1 MTAHSP
7 ALLTSDSTGHF
18 NPFHRLRSLSSLTLG
33 VLVSVY
39 FLLFFNQH
47 LFTCLDWAHASSGIH
62 HLLFMASASLFT
74 AVLIHLVVALPGFR
88 FLFKGWVILLLLS
101 AAMAEYFVD
110 GYGIILD
117 RDMIGNIMQTDW
129 REASELLSWDLGR
142 HVLLWGG
149 LPALLVTGLRVR
161 YPSAL
166 RGLAHKLVVLVL
178 SVAMIG
184 LIALTF
190 YQDYA
195 AVFRNNRYLRG
206 LIIPAGY
213 VYSLY
218 SYERHQLSA
227 HEGPLKALGED
238 AHAGPRWATAGP
250 RKTVVVL
257 VVGETARADHF
268 SLNGYPRKT
277 NPELAQE
284 NLISFPDF
292 HSCGTATAVSLP
304 CMFSRQDRVDFDAGT
319 FSENLLDV
327 VRHAGFDVLWRDND
341 GGCKGV
347 CDRVTFEDMS
357 QLQDAELCSDQGCFD
372 MILLQDLQR
381 RIEQQGDRA
390 LVVLHPLGSH
400 GPAYYLRVPA
410 PFQQFAPYCHT
421 GQLQQCSQAEIVNA
435 YYNSI
440 LYTDHLLAQT
450 IHFLQQHADQYDAT
464 LAYVSDHGESLGEN
478 SVYLHGLPYAIAP
491 QQQTHIPFLLWIS
504 DGFARRFGIDRD
516 CLGEQASHSF
526 SHDNL
531 FDTVLGLLDIAT
543 RVYRPQAD
551 ILAPCQPAPTTLHV
565 Y

>member
-1 MTAHSP
+1 MTARSP
-7 ALLTSDSTGHF
+7 ALLTSDSTGHS

-33 VLVSVY
+33 VLVSAY

-47 LFTCLDWAHASSGIH
+47 LFTCLNLAHASTGIR
-62 HLLFMASASLFT
+62 HLLFMASASLLA

-88 FLFKGWVILLLLS
+88 FLFKGWIILLLLS

-117 RDMIGNIMQTDW
+117 RDMVGNIMQTDW
-129 REASELLSWDLGR
+129 REASELLTRDLGL

-149 LPALLVTGLRVR
+149 LPALLVVSLRVR
-161 YPSAL
+161 HAPVL
-166 RGLAHKLVVLVL
+166 RGLVHKLGILVL
-178 SVAMIG
+178 SVALIG

-218 SYERHQLSA
+218 SYERHQLAA
-227 HEGPLKALGED
+227 HKGPLKGLGED
-238 AHAGPRWATAGP
+238 AHAGQRWAAAGP
-250 RKTVVVL
+250 RKTVLVL

-268 SLNGYPRKT
+268 SLNGYPRQT

-304 CMFSRQDRVDFDAGT
+304 CMFSRQDRVDFDAGK

-357 QLQDAELCSDQGCFD
+357 QRQDAELCPDQGCFD
-372 MILLQDLQR
+372 MILLQDLQH
-381 RIEQQGDRA
+381 RIDQQGNRA

-410 PFQQFAPYCHT
+410 PFQQFTPYCHT

-435 YYNSI
+435 YDNSI

-450 IHFLQQHADQYDAT
+450 IHFLQQHADQYDAV

-478 SVYLHGLPYAIAP
+478 NVYLHGLPYSIAP
-491 QQQTHIPFLLWIS
+491 QQQTHIPFLLWMS
-504 DGFARRFGIDRD
+504 DGFVHRFGVDRE
-516 CLGEQASHSF
+516 CLNEQASQIF

-531 FDTVLGLLDIAT
+531 FDTVLGLLSIET

-551 ILAPCQPAPTTLHV
+551 ILAPCQSAPMI
-565 Y
+565 